1 VLPMV
6 ARLQK
11 SFHAWAQPGFE
22 PFRFDYNADRLEA
35 LAEERALEWER
46 VGKAVFL
53 TVDERREA
61 VGYGP
66 APKDAAPAYDK
77 RAGIALERRYSSDQ
91 PRVGAGSAEGG
102 QWTSGGGGGGGSTSD
117 DVALN
122 LDRDLAGAVGSAITR
137 IQESV
142 FDVDLTEDEGGFHD
156 GHAIRDHVGKT
167 DANLS
172 ERSVRN
178 RIRIGRRGYWKPGI
192 GSFQSL
198 TAANKLVNSSLS
210 QNRWLVDEVV
220 AGKRLGATLEAWFK
234 APTGKEAYAP
244 KFSSSVEIRDT
255 FGVRILI
262 RRDRS
267 SRRGFRIFT
276 AFPINPD

>member
-1 VLPMV
+1 MV

-11 SFHAWAQPGFE
+11 SFHAWPQPGFE

-35 LAEERALEWER
+35 LAEERATEWSR
-46 VGKAVFL
+46 VGAAGFL
-53 TVDERREA
+53 TVDEQSEA
-61 VGYGP
+61 VGYGA
-66 APKDAAPAYDK
+66 APKDAAAVALFAGK
-77 RAGIALERRYSSDQ
+77 RSGDDLEMRYSPDQ
-91 PRVGAGSAEGG
+91 PRAGAGSPEGG
-102 QWTSGGGGGGGSTSD
+102 QWTSGGGGGGASASD

-122 LDRDLAGAVGSAITR
+122 LPGDIADAVDLAITR

-142 FDVDLTEDEGGFHD
+142 FGVDLAEDEGGPHD

-178 RIRIGRRGYWKPGI
+178 CIRIGPWGFRKPSI

-198 TAANKLVNSSLS
+198 TAANKLVNSTLS
-210 QNRWLVDEVV
+210 QNRGLVDEVV
-220 AGKRLGATLEAWFK
+220 AGKELDAVLEAWFK
-234 APTGKEAYAP
+234 TPTGKEAYAP

-262 RRDRS
+262 KRDRS